1 MKSKAAKRIDRIN
14 PCTGEAMIDY
24 KFSYY
29 LPTIEN
35 GRSVPMP
42 VCGNAF
48 AYAYGLG
55 KNTRTSYEKMAREE
69 LLHDIPVI
77 GNRQL
82 R

>member
-1 MKSKAAKRIDRIN
+1 
-14 PCTGEAMIDY
+14 
-24 KFSYY
+24 
-29 LPTIEN
+29 
-35 GRSVPMP
+35 MP

-77 GNRQL
+77 GNRKL